1 MSPSPRL
8 TSRPPRT
15 CFASLWTE
23 REKSGCGPSCQP
35 LRFAGREPA
44 HQGPHPGAPLII
56 ANRFLKRSFVAGGIA
71 SLAALPARADWSLI
85 NMPEG
90 VSVLSRE
97 IHGMHMIMFWICTV
111 IAVFTFGAMILA
123 MIRFRKSRG
132 AVADQKLL
140 HNARLEAAWT
150 IVPVLI
156 LIGMAIPS
164 VEKLV
169 KIEDTSGSGLT
180 VKVTGHQWYW
190 QYEYLGTGVS
200 FYSRLARSSDEARQ
214 KGSGIDPRSVEHYL
228 LDVDKPLVIPTGVK
242 VRMLLTANDV
252 IHAWWVPDFGM
263 KRDAIP
269 GYINEMWISVDADKP
284 GTYRGQCAELCGADH
299 GFMPIVVVAKPK
311 AEFDAWLASQK
322 QDATALAA
330 TE

>member
-1 MSPSPRL
+1 M
-8 TSRPPRT
+8 
-15 CFASLWTE
+15 
-23 REKSGCGPSCQP
+23 
-35 LRFAGREPA
+35 
-44 HQGPHPGAPLII
+44 HQGPVPGAPLSI
-56 ANRFLKRSFVAGGIA
+56 AKRKSKRPIVAGV
-71 SLAALPARADWSLI
+71 LATLALPARADWGLL

-90 VSVLSRE
+90 VSTLSRE
-97 IHGMHMIMFWICTV
+97 IYDIHMLMLWICLA
-111 IAVFTFGAMILA
+111 IAAVTFGAMIVA

-150 IVPVLI
+150 IIPVLI

-169 KIEDTSGSGLT
+169 MIEDTSGSELT

-190 QYEYLGTGVS
+190 QYEYLGSGVT
-200 FYSRLARSSDEARQ
+200 FYSRLARDSDVARQ
-214 KGSGIDPRSVEHYL
+214 RGSGIDPATIENYL
-228 LDVDKPLVIPTGVK
+228 LDVDKPLVLPTGVK
-242 VRMLLTANDV
+242 IRMLLTANDV

-269 GYINEMWISVDADKP
+269 GFINEMWISVDADKP

-299 GFMPIVVVAKPK
+299 GFMPIVVVAKPQ
-311 AEFDAWLASQK
+311 AEFDAWLSSQK
-322 QDATALAA
+322 QESGATLAA

>member
-1 MSPSPRL
+1 
-8 TSRPPRT
+8 
-15 CFASLWTE
+15 
-23 REKSGCGPSCQP
+23 
-35 LRFAGREPA
+35 
-44 HQGPHPGAPLII
+44 
-56 ANRFLKRSFVAGGIA
+56 
-71 SLAALPARADWSLI
+71 
-85 NMPEG
+85 MPEG
-90 VSVLSRE
+90 VSELSRE
-97 IHGMHMIMFWICTV
+97 IHGMHMIMFWICTA
-111 IAVFTFGAMILA
+111 IAVLTFGAMVVA
-123 MIRFRKSRG
+123 MVRFRKSKG
-132 AVADQKLL
+132 AVPDTKLL

-156 LIGMAIPS
+156 LIAMAIPS

-169 KIEDTSGSGLT
+169 KIEDTSDSGLT

-190 QYEYLGTGVS
+190 QYEYLGTNVS
-200 FYSRLARSSDEARQ
+200 FYSRLSRTSDEARQ

-269 GYINEMWISVDADKP
+269 GFINEMWISVDADKP

-299 GFMPIVVVAKPK
+299 GFMPVVVVAKPK
-311 AEFDAWLASQK
+311 QEFEAWLDEQEA
-322 QDATALAA
+322 AAA
-330 TE
+330 TTAAVTE

>member
-1 MSPSPRL
+1 LSSV
-8 TSRPPRT
+8 
-15 CFASLWTE
+15 
-23 REKSGCGPSCQP
+23 
-35 LRFAGREPA
+35 
-44 HQGPHPGAPLII
+44 H
-56 ANRFLKRSFVAGGIA
+56 RFLKRPAVAGAIA
-71 SLAALPARADWSLI
+71 LLASLPARADWSLL

-90 VSVLSRE
+90 VSELSRE
-97 IHGMHMIMFWICTV
+97 IYGMHMIMLWICLV
-111 IAVFTFGAMILA
+111 IAVFTFGAMIFA
-123 MIRFRKSRG
+123 MARFRKSKG
-132 AVADQKLL
+132 AVSDQKML

-150 IVPVLI
+150 IVPVII
-156 LIGMAIPS
+156 LIAMAIPS

-200 FYSRLARSSDEARQ
+200 FYSRLARASDEARR
-214 KGSGIDPRSVEHYL
+214 KDSGVDPATVENYL
-228 LDVDKPLVIPTGVK
+228 LEVDNPLVIPTGVK

-269 GYINEMWISVDADKP
+269 GFINEMWISVDEDKP

-299 GFMPIVVVAKPK
+299 GFMPVVVVAKPK
-311 AEFDAWLASQK
+311 AEFDAWLRREQA
-322 QDATALAA
+322 AAPAALAA

>member
-1 MSPSPRL
+1 MR
-8 TSRPPRT
+8 
-15 CFASLWTE
+15 
-23 REKSGCGPSCQP
+23 
-35 LRFAGREPA
+35 
-44 HQGPHPGAPLII
+44 IV
-56 ANRFLKRSFVAGGIA
+56 NRFLKRSVVAGAAAMLA
-71 SLAALPARADWSLI
+71 SLPARADWGAI
-85 NMPEG
+85 NMPRG
-90 VSVLSRE
+90 VSELSHDIYD
-97 IHGMHMIMFWICTV
+97 IHMTMFWICFA
-111 IAVFTFGAMILA
+111 IAVVTFGAMIVA
-123 MIRFRKSRG
+123 MVRFRKSKG

-140 HNARLEAAWT
+140 HNARLEATWT
-150 IVPVLI
+150 LIPVVI

-164 VEKLV
+164 VDKLI

-200 FYSRLARSSDEARQ
+200 FYSRLARTSDVARQ
-214 KGSGIDPRSVEHYL
+214 KGSGIDPRTVENYL
-228 LDVDKPLVIPTGVK
+228 LEVDKPLVVPTGVK
-242 VRMLLTANDV
+242 IRLLLTANDV

-269 GYINEMWISVDADKP
+269 GFINEMWISVDADKP

-311 AEFDAWLASQK
+311 AEFDAWLEEQK
-322 QDATALAA
+322 TAAAPALAA

>member
-1 MSPSPRL
+1 L
-8 TSRPPRT
+8 T
-15 CFASLWTE
+15 
-23 REKSGCGPSCQP
+23 
-35 LRFAGREPA
+35 
-44 HQGPHPGAPLII
+44 I
-56 ANRFLKRSFVAGGIA
+56 ANRFLNRPSVAGAIA
-71 SLAALPARADWSLI
+71 TLAAGPARADWNLF

-90 VSVLSRE
+90 VSELSRE
-97 IHGMHMIMFWICTV
+97 IYGMHMIMFWICTV
-111 IAVFTFGAMILA
+111 IAVFTFGAMIFA
-123 MIRFRKSRG
+123 MVRFRKSKG

-150 IVPVLI
+150 IVPVII
-156 LIGMAIPS
+156 LVAMAIPS

-169 KIEDTSGSGLT
+169 RIEDTSGSGLT
-180 VKVTGHQWYW
+180 IKVTGHQWYW
-190 QYEYLGTGVS
+190 QYEYLDTGVS
-200 FYSRLARSSDEARQ
+200 FYSRISRASDEARR
-214 KGSGIDPRSVEHYL
+214 KDSGIDPRGVENYL

-269 GYINEMWISVDADKP
+269 GFINEMWISVDPDKP

-311 AEFDAWLASQK
+311 EEFEAWLDEQEAA
-322 QDATALAA
+322 ATALAA